1 VESANPEA
9 QKLVSITTP
18 EHLQNRNIIANHS
31 DALMRP
37 LALCL
42 LRGQGSRGT
51 TISRF
56 FVSRDLQGLNIE
68 KWRRVQATVLKAITV
83 SGSGYQHLK
92 KKHS

>member
-9 QKLVSITTP
+9 QKLVSIPTP

-31 DALMRP
+31 DAFMKP

-51 TISRF
+51 TISRSS
-56 FVSRDLQGLNIE
+56 VSRGLQGLSRSNGLESDHNLQALAINI
-68 KWRRVQATVLKAITV
+68 
-83 SGSGYQHLK
+83 
-92 KKHS
+92 